1 MALFDLA
8 YPLDDTVEIDGK
20 TYELNMAF
28 DNILRLI
35 DLIEDKEIDP
45 ITKINIGLKMLI
57 DDTLDEYSIEEK
69 DEIFYSLIKEIF
81 KIDEEDIQPT
91 DIDGNPMPR
100 MPEDTKK
107 TYDLKQDAEYIYA
120 SFMSDYG
127 IDLFEMQGKLHWYKF
142 KALLGGLTEGSKF
155 LRVIE
160 IRTMELPKGKG
171 MEKERQ
177 RIKKLKEIYKLKDH
191 DDAEDD

>member
-35 DLIEDKEIDP
+35 DLLEDKEVDP
-45 ITKINIGLKMLI
+45 ITKINTGLEMLI
-57 DDTLDEYSIEEK
+57 DDTLDEYSIEKK

-100 MPEDTKK
+100 MPEDEKK

-127 IDLFEMQGKLHWYKF
+127 IDLFEQQGKLHWYKF

-177 RIKKLKEIYKLKDH
+177 RIKKLKEIYKLKDQ

>member
-8 YPLDDTVEIDGK
+8 YPLDDMVEIDGK

-35 DLIEDKEIDP
+35 DLLEDKEIDP
-45 ITKINIGLKMLI
+45 ITKINTGLKMLI
-57 DDTLDEYSIEEK
+57 DDTLDEYSIEKK

-91 DIDGNPMPR
+91 DIDGNPMPK

-177 RIKKLKEIYKLKDH
+177 RIKKLKEIYKLKDQ

>member
-20 TYELNMAF
+20 TYELDMAF

-35 DLIEDKEIDP
+35 DLLEDKEIDP

-57 DDTLDEYSIEEK
+57 DDTLDEYSIEKK
-69 DEIFYSLIKEIF
+69 DEIFYLLIKEIF
-81 KIDEEDIQPT
+81 KIDEEDTQPT
-91 DIDGNPMPR
+91 DIDGNPMPK

-127 IDLFEMQGKLHWYKF
+127 IDLFEQQGKLHWYKF

-177 RIKKLKEIYKLKDH
+177 RIKKLKEIYKLKDQ
-191 DDAEDD
+191 DDAEDY

>member
-1 MALFDLA
+1 MFDLA
-8 YPLDDTVEIDGK
+8 YPIDDTVEIDGK
-20 TYELNMAF
+20 AYELNMSF

-35 DLIEDKEIDP
+35 DLLEDKEVDP
-45 ITKINIGLKMLI
+45 ITKINTGLKMLI
-57 DDTLDEYSIEEK
+57 DDTLDEYSIEKK

-100 MPEDTKK
+100 MPEDEKK

-127 IDLFEMQGKLHWYKF
+127 IDLFEQQGKLHWYKF
-142 KALLGGLTEGSKF
+142 KALLGGLTKGSKF

-177 RIKKLKEIYKLKDH
+177 RIKKLKEIYKLKDQ

>member
-1 MALFDLA
+1 MFDLA
-8 YPLDDTVEIDGK
+8 YPIDDTVEIDGK

-28 DNILRLI
+28 DNILRLM
-35 DLIEDKEIDP
+35 DLLEDKEVNP
-45 ITKINIGLKMLI
+45 IAKINIGLKMLI
-57 DDTLDEYSIEEK
+57 DDTLDDYSIEEK
-69 DEIFYSLIKEIF
+69 DKIFYSLIKEIF

-91 DIDGNPMPR
+91 DIDGNPMPK

-177 RIKKLKEIYKLKDH
+177 RIKKLKEIYKLKDQ